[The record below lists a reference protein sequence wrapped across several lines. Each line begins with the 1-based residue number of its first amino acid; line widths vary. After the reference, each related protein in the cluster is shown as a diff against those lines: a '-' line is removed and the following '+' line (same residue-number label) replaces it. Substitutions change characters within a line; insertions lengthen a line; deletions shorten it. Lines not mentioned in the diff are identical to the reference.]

1 MRIIV
6 NRRKKGVNFNLN
18 QVTDLA
24 YQVALQIFFAP
35 GKMKVKEGTKSVEE
49 GKIIFLIAVLTCGIL
64 NRMRNCR
71 L

>member
-24 YQVALQIFFAP
+24 YQIALQIFFAP

-49 GKIIFLIAVLTCGIL
+49 GKIIFFNSSADLWYLKSDEKL
-64 NRMRNCR
+64 
-71 L
+71 

>member
-49 GKIIFLIAVLTCGIL
+49 GKITFFNSSADLCYLKSDEKL
-64 NRMRNCR
+64 
-71 L
+71 